1 MMENQARDTR
11 VYSPY
16 TLPQPSGLLAVKE
29 YLLTDVEEDR
39 LLLLRWVRELEY
51 FVDSLTYEIIM
62 LDSVGAELG
71 RKVVTHVAADIP
83 FAEVGEVFALKRGIP
98 VAVDCMSVRI
108 RVTEVKSGAYVYR
121 VVGEAVCMDYVSQEP
136 WKLDSK
142 AGKKE
147 KLTDRNPLLVRSK
160 RTEKVSFLW
169 PAAVLAVLIL
179 VGSFILPPLAKRIAE
194 RLHEKETQNT
204 PTVSAIVQIL

>member
-1 MMENQARDTR
+1 MMENQTRDTR

-29 YLLTDVEEDR
+29 YLLTDMEEGR
-39 LLLLRWVRELEY
+39 FLLLRWVRELE
-51 FVDSLTYEIIM
+51 FPVDTLTYEIVM

-71 RKVVTHVAADIP
+71 RKTVTHVASDIP
-83 FAEVGEVFALKRGIP
+83 AAEVGEAFALKRGIP
-98 VAVDCMSVRI
+98 VEMNCMSVRI

-121 VVGEAVCMDYVSQEP
+121 VVGEAVHVDYIPQEP
-136 WKLDSK
+136 WKLDPK

-147 KLTDRNPLLVRSK
+147 KLTDRNPLRVRSK

-169 PAAVLAVLIL
+169 PAALLAVLIL
-179 VGSFILPPLAKRIAE
+179 VGSLVLPPLVKQIAQQI
-194 RLHEKETQNT
+194 REKAPQST